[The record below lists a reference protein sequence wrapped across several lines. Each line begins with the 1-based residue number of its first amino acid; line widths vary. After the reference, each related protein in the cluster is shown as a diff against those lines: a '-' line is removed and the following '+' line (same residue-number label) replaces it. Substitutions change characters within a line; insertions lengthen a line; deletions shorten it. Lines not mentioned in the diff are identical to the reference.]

1 MPPSLYSRS
10 LVREIL
16 SDDRT
21 EQTDDLPLTES
32 ELQAQLE
39 RVKLDETQQK
49 IFNDIAESLAQSL
62 DFSLLSIKGFYLFA
76 LRDWQKQIQMTV
88 EETEDKL
95 ATAPEVR
102 TKQQVEILECFRER
116 ATKVIERRGKLHLL
130 DDAIKKAL
138 ELYATKYASR

>member
-1 MPPSLYSRS
+1 M
-10 LVREIL
+10 
-16 SDDRT
+16 
-21 EQTDDLPLTES
+21 TES

-39 RVKLDETQQK
+39 RVQLDETQQI

-62 DFSLLSIKGFYLFA
+62 DFPLLSIKGFYLYA

-88 EETEDKL
+88 EDSEGKL
-95 ATAPEVR
+95 ATTPEVR
-102 TKQQVEILECFRER
+102 KKQNMEILECFREQ
-116 ATKVIERRGKLHLL
+116 AAKVLERRGKLDLL